1 MSINE
6 LLESVGN
13 KEMDR
18 KDFLKFSIF
27 VMAGMV
33 GVKNALSLLGGVD
46 LRPDMTVAK
55 KPANTNGVVGY
66 NSGRYNR

>member
-6 LLESVGN
+6 LLAQASG

-18 KDFLKFSIF
+18 KDFLKLTIF
-27 VMAGMV
+27 MVAGLV
-33 GVKNALSLLGGVD
+33 GMKNLLTLMTGVD
-46 LRPDMTVAK
+46 IRPDMTVGKRVDSSDA
-55 KPANTNGVVGY
+55 GVGY